1 MILKVPLVSY
11 SSPPPQELTWLSHS
25 LSTNIDVAG
34 QVNLTSLEMTT
45 TATFSST
52 SGKQTV
58 AQSSEGTGMMN
69 KISHTL
75 SFVSLMFSLDYSRL
89 ISSLFRISAGTF
101 SLTACDTG
109 TPTMTSLSETCL
121 SLADIADGA
130 SLSLTGSVFQNVKL
144 AHPSLG
150 TAIVLRLGS
159 SFSSDT
165 TSLFSRHLVD
175 SPVAILRPPQ
185 NNNGA
190 SSQKKKNNR
199 NGLSAKVTE
208 RTQRVFASSGSR
220 HQRKRRCLMS
230 MRMEKTLRI
239 PTHSNPYLAHS
250 APTLLF
256 TWLVRHNNNHVLH
269 IVLRSSHLAD
279 PFKFPEP
286 SSNDAPTGTLV
297 IISGSSFATQIV

>member
-1 MILKVPLVSY
+1 
-11 SSPPPQELTWLSHS
+11 
-25 LSTNIDVAG
+25 
-34 QVNLTSLEMTT
+34 MTT

-69 KISHTL
+69 KITQPPS
-75 SFVSLMFSLDYSRL
+75 L

-208 RTQRVFASSGSR
+208 RTQRLPLSDTGNR
-220 HQRKRRCLMS
+220 LCLAQS
-230 MRMEKTLRI
+230 DELLRLLLCQ

-286 SSNDAPTGTLV
+286 SSNDAPTGT
-297 IISGSSFATQIV
+297 SSFRPSFATQIV